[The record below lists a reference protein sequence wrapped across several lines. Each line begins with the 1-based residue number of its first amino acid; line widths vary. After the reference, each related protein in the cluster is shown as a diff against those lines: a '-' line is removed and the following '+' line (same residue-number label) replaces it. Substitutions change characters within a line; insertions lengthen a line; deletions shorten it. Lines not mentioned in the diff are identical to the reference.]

1 MASRQ
6 QALYLIWTKL
16 RGRWERAVRK
26 DGSNY
31 AAGSL
36 LEFSS
41 KNNGKLTVSLVNN
54 LELFSFKSKSSS
66 SSLDTEVQCGN
77 LHLRKGQK
85 ENLVPRSS
93 SSEVNTISSC
103 VQIHHHLLDIYLA
116 KFLTTIKTDSLT
128 KKSI

>member
-1 MASRQ
+1 
-6 QALYLIWTKL
+6 
-16 RGRWERAVRK
+16 VRR

-36 LEFSS
+36 LEFPL

-54 LELFSFKSKSSS
+54 LELFSSKSKSSS

-103 VQIHHHLLDIYLA
+103 VQIHNHLLDIYLA